1 MLRTS
6 IELLKKTPYAEICA
20 RSSVVV
26 PPLHIWRL
34 LWHQALAW
42 YGHILPANGFCSYIS
57 MPSSHRSKIWRMRGI
72 SCPAGCH
79 DDDNVHLAW
88 HGIITEVLV
97 ACELVRAPLCR
108 SLLLRMPANFR
119 RVFFIFLFLY
129 FICIVM
135 VSFATK

>member
-1 MLRTS
+1 MPD
-6 IELLKKTPYAEICA
+6 LKKTPYAEIRA
-20 RSSVVV
+20 RCFVVV

-34 LWHQALAW
+34 LWHLVWAYFACER
-42 YGHILPANGFCSYIS
+42 ILFVHLNAIV
-57 MPSSHRSKIWRMRGI
+57 PSLEIWSMRGI

-79 DDDNVHLAW
+79 DDDNVHNLDLAW

-97 ACELVRAPLCR
+97 ACELVRAPICR
-108 SLLLRMPANFR
+108 SLLLRIPANFR
-119 RVFFIFLFLY
+119 RVFFIFLH